1 MTQEPTH
8 CFALILHSI
17 SVLCDVIGFIFF
29 FSFFHL
35 LADLDI
41 LLAILRAQNLSVL
54 SGLHRLINAAILLSR
69 QQHTAFRFT
78 KQDLVLFHL
87 HLHVVDL
94 GERGAK

>member
-17 SVLCDVIGFIFF
+17 SVLCDMIGFIVF

-41 LLAILRAQNLSVL
+41 LLAILGAQNLSVL

-78 KQDLVLFHL
+78 KQDLVLFYL

>member
-17 SVLCDVIGFIFF
+17 CVLCDVIGFIFF
-29 FSFFHL
+29 FYFFHL

-78 KQDLVLFHL
+78 KQDLVLFYL